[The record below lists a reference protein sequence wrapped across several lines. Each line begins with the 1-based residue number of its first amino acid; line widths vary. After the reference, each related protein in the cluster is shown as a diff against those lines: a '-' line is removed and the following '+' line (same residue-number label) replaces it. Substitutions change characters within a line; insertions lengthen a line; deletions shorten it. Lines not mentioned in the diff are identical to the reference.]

1 MKKINESIKIKIH
14 KNKKLESIWVEVNA
28 GVAFVSCSPV
38 YLYDRIADTWNC
50 PSIPESVLTTQQM
63 SNILTGY
70 ITRHVA
76 PADLVDANIAD
87 IIDD

>member
-1 MKKINESIKIKIH
+1 MKKIIDNIKIKIH
-14 KNKKLESIWVEVNA
+14 KNKKLESICVEVSTN
-28 GVAFVSCSPV
+28 GVSISCSPT
-38 YLYDRIADTWNC
+38 YLYDRITDTWSC